1 MKNVKSVNTSVFS
14 LEGNP
19 SIKTTIPLSLQHLL
33 AMIVGNVLPALVLSG
48 ELGLSTEQQI
58 LLVQASMFIAAI
70 GTLLQTYPI
79 VKASKGE
86 FPWKP

>member
-19 SIKTTIPLSLQHLL
+19 SIKTTTPLSLQHLL

-48 ELGLSTEQQI
+48 ALGLSTEQQI

-79 VKASKGE
+79 LGVG
-86 FPWKP
+86 